1 MSDANTTSKVAR
13 KQMVKRMAERAQLE
27 KEVTEFIDQLR
38 KNPRKVLAAAPLED
52 EQLKEELKIFL
63 ESLKNS

>member
-1 MSDANTTSKVAR
+1 MSEANTTSKVAR
-13 KQMVKRMAERAQLE
+13 KQMVKRMAERAQIE
-27 KEVTEFIDQLR
+27 KEVIEFIDQLR
-38 KNPRKVLAAAPLED
+38 KNPRKALAAAPLED